1 MGCVTGSVVS
11 CIKGDEAMQQLQR
24 CTIWSKFGVPD
35 IQGTHFDT
43 LIDDFATTGFADTKA
58 FAVRHHDSGFLDWG

>member
-1 MGCVTGSVVS
+1 
-11 CIKGDEAMQQLQR
+11 MQQLQR

-35 IQGTHFDT
+35 IQGTHLDT